1 MKLPDFFFRREG
13 AARVPPSDEARLS
26 KARGRMVRID
36 LIDRGIRDEAVLEVM
51 GRLRREEFVS
61 PEQAGVAY
69 EDTPLQIGHR
79 QTISQP
85 YIVAKMSECLD
96 VRPGESIL
104 EIGSGCGYQTAVL
117 LELGATVFAVE
128 IIPELAA
135 TMERRLTQLG
145 YQDFEVSCHDG
156 SLGWPEHAPYDA
168 IILAAAPATLP
179 PALMEQVKMG
189 GRIVAPIGDDQ
200 AQALMRWTLSPEGWN
215 CEELISVRFV
225 PLVHEI
231 SAS

>member
-1 MKLPDFFFRREG
+1 MKLPEFFSRREA
-13 AARVPPSDEARLS
+13 AARVPPSDESRLH
-26 KARGRMVRID
+26 KARARMIRVD
-36 LIDRGIRDEAVLEVM
+36 LIDRGIRDEAVLDAM

-69 EDTPLQIGHR
+69 EDTPLQIGHG

-85 YIVAKMSECLD
+85 YIVAKMSECLG

-117 LELGATVFAVE
+117 LELGANVFAVE
-128 IIPELAA
+128 IIPELVA
-135 TMERRLTQLG
+135 TMKQRLTRLG
-145 YQDFEVSCHDG
+145 YRNFEVSCHDG
-156 SLGWPEHAPYDA
+156 FLGWPARAPFDA
-168 IILAAAPATLP
+168 IILAAAPSILP

-200 AQALMRWTLSPEGWN
+200 SQALMRWTLSPEGWN
-215 CEELISVRFV
+215 CEKLISVRFV